1 MCSGSVVWQTGG
13 SAVAELANLYNQII
27 KMACEGLFVCC
38 AAGPLSSW
46 AAVEPGME
54 GLVMHICMDAAESPL
69 KTLLAA
75 VGLLFIVFA
84 ASWRHGSKLQILHPC
99 AEPEPGQQKA
109 AALKRP
115 CRTMASQKQI
125 LYVKDL
131 AEKHSLV
138 LTMDPAEMT
147 MKQAAG
153 IAACLEH
160 TVFCNH
166 LKK

>member
-1 MCSGSVVWQTGG
+1 M
-13 SAVAELANLYNQII
+13 
-27 KMACEGLFVCC
+27 
-38 AAGPLSSW
+38 SSW
-46 AAVEPGME
+46 AAVELGME

-75 VGLLFIVFA
+75 VGLLLIVFA
-84 ASWRHGSKLQILHPC
+84 AGCRYGSKLLVLHPC
-99 AEPEPGQQKA
+99 MAEPEPGQQKA

-131 AEKHSLV
+131 AGKHSLV

-153 IAACLEH
+153 IPEH
-160 TVFCNH
+160 TVFSNH
-166 LKK
+166 VKND